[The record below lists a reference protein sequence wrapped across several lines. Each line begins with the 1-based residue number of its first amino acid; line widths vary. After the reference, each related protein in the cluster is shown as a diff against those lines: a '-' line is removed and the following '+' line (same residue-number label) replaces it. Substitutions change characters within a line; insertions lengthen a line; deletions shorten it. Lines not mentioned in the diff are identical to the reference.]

1 MTRNNILT
9 LIPILLLFLLF
20 PLDAAFSE
28 DIKIGIEPNGFF
40 TTLRAQSFSGKW
52 QLQLFKNTATGT
64 IAVTED
70 ILAGEDAVLMLI
82 PKGIIVRMSSL
93 KNMDDGFDSARIVGG
108 ELLSLE
114 LPQLSPRILQGKL
127 DITIENKEE
136 LRIIN
141 TININDYTV
150 SCASSEII
158 TCEPEAAK
166 AHIVAI
172 ETKIHYLKAHSKHH
186 DEPFDVCDGK
196 HCVVYPGTGSNRE
209 LIELLYPT
217 ITNHLLYYKDKLILP
232 RYHHTCGGKISSAKD
247 VYGLNDEPYHPS
259 HSDLKDNK
267 GSENCFHSP
276 SFHWTLE
283 FPIATIEDFLSL
295 EFAGGASN
303 VFTKSEPIKINN
315 DGRILMVRILGR
327 KVKELPG
334 IEFMEHLHNFY
345 GINSIKSMRY
355 SIEKLRR
362 SMLVRGM
369 GEGDGVGMCLY
380 GADGLAKKGMN
391 YKDIL
396 NFYFPGTTLK

>member
-1 MTRNNILT
+1 M
-9 LIPILLLFLLF
+9 
-20 PLDAAFSE
+20 
-28 DIKIGIEPNGFF
+28 
-40 TTLRAQSFSGKW
+40 
-52 QLQLFKNTATGT
+52 
-64 IAVTED
+64 
-70 ILAGEDAVLMLI
+70 
-82 PKGIIVRMSSL
+82 
-93 KNMDDGFDSARIVGG
+93 
-108 ELLSLE
+108 
-114 LPQLSPRILQGKL
+114 
-127 DITIENKEE
+127 
-136 LRIIN
+136 
-141 TININDYTV
+141 
-150 SCASSEII
+150 
-158 TCEPEAAK
+158 
-166 AHIVAI
+166 
-172 ETKIHYLKAHSKHH
+172 
-186 DEPFDVCDGK
+186 
-196 HCVVYPGTGSNRE
+196 
-209 LIELLYPT
+209 
-217 ITNHLLYYKDKLILP
+217 
-232 RYHHTCGGKISSAKD
+232 
-247 VYGLNDEPYHPS
+247 NDEPYHPS

-283 FPIATIEDFLSL
+283 IPIATIEDFLSL

>member
-1 MTRNNILT
+1 MNKYKLPT
-9 LIPILLLFLLF
+9 LISILFIFLFF
-20 PLDAAFSE
+20 PLNTAFSE
-28 DIKIGIEPNGFF
+28 DIKIGIEPNCLF

-52 QLQLFKNTATGT
+52 QLQLFKKTATET
-64 IAVTED
+64 IVVTED
-70 ILAGEDAVLMLI
+70 ILTGEDAVLMLI
-82 PKGIIVRMSSL
+82 PKGIIVRMSSM
-93 KNMDDGFDSARIVGG
+93 KNLDEGYNSARIVGG

-127 DITIENKEE
+127 DITIQDKEE
-136 LRIIN
+136 LKIVN
-141 TININDYTV
+141 TININDYTI

-172 ETKIHYLKAHSKHH
+172 ESKIHYLKANTRHP

-217 ITNHLLYYKDKLILP
+217 ISNHLLYYKDKLILP

-247 VYGLNDEPYHPS
+247 VYGLNNEPYHPS

-283 FPIATIEDFLSL
+283 IPIATIEDFLSL
-295 EFAGGASN
+295 EFAGGADN

-315 DGRILMVRILGR
+315 DGRILMVRIIGR
-327 KVKELPG
+327 KVKEIQG
-334 IEFMEHLHNFY
+334 IDFMEHLHNFY

-355 SIEKLRR
+355 TIEKLRR

-396 NFYFPGTTLK
+396 NFYYPGTTLK

>member
-1 MTRNNILT
+1 MTKNKILS
-9 LIPILLLFLLF
+9 LIPILLLFLL
-20 PLDAAFSE
+20 LTIDTAFSE
-28 DIKIGIEPNGFF
+28 EIKIGIEPNNFF

-52 QLQLFKNTATGT
+52 QLQLFKKTATGT
-64 IAVTED
+64 IIITED
-70 ILAGEDAVLMLI
+70 IQTGEDAVLMLI

-127 DITIENKEE
+127 DITILNKEE
-136 LRIIN
+136 LSIIN
-141 TININDYTV
+141 TININDYTI

-172 ETKIHYLKAHSKHH
+172 ETKIHYLKAHTKHP

-217 ITNHLLYYKDKLILP
+217 INNHLLYYKDKLILP

-247 VYGLNDEPYHPS
+247 VYGLNNEPYHPS
-259 HSDLKDNK
+259 HSDLKDKK

-283 FPIATIEDFLSL
+283 IPIATIEDFLSL

-303 VFTKSEPIKINN
+303 VFIKSEPIKIND

-327 KVKELPG
+327 KVKELSG
-334 IEFMEHLHNFY
+334 IEFLEHLHNFY

-355 SIEKLRR
+355 TIERLRR

-391 YKDIL
+391 YKEIL
-396 NFYFPGTTLK
+396 EFYFPGTNLK

>member
-1 MTRNNILT
+1 MTRNKFLT
-9 LIPILLLFLLF
+9 SISLLFFIILLSLRASF
-20 PLDAAFSE
+20 AE
-28 DIKIGIEPNGFF
+28 EIRIGIEPENLF

-52 QLQLFKNTATGT
+52 QLQLFKKTATGT
-64 IAVTED
+64 IVVTED
-70 ILAGEDAVLMLI
+70 ILGGEDAVLMLI

-93 KNMDDGFDSARIVGG
+93 KNLDEGYDSAKIVGG
-108 ELLSLE
+108 ELLNLE
-114 LPQLSPRILQGKL
+114 LPQQSPRILQGKL
-127 DITIENKEE
+127 DITILDKER
-136 LRIIN
+136 LCIVN
-141 TININDYTV
+141 TVNINNYTI

-166 AHIVAI
+166 AHIVAV
-172 ETKIHYLKAHSKHH
+172 ETKIHYLKSHTKHP

-196 HCVVYPGTGSNRE
+196 HCVFYPGTGSNRE

-217 ITNHLLYYKDKLILP
+217 ISNHLLYYKDKLIFP

-247 VYGLNDEPYHPS
+247 VYGLNNEPYHPS

-283 FPIATIEDFLSL
+283 IPIATIEDFLSL

-303 VFTKSEPIKINN
+303 VFTKSEPIKVNN

-327 KVKELPG
+327 KIKELQG
-334 IEFMEHLHNFY
+334 VEFLEHLHNFY

-355 SIEKLRR
+355 TIEKLRR

-391 YKDIL
+391 YKEIL